1 MMRGGRRW
9 RRGGGEERGK
19 RKERRRGKRRG
30 KTKGDGGRRTEANST
45 PPLTELRFHRAV
57 EFCVCLAISRL
68 TRPFSPF
75 SRTLRAR
82 DSSPRPPFPPRALS
96 RLSLLSFSSN
106 RRFFPRTNIVA
117 SSFFRLQQ
125 TAAWLEIKKNFRSK
139 GNFVSRRKLHA
150 DTHVEPFFLSLKANC
165 VRLTRDED

>member
-1 MMRGGRRW
+1 MERHCGMMRGERRW
-9 RRGGGEERGK
+9 RRGGGEERSK

-96 RLSLLSFSSN
+96 RLSFSFFPSPRIVDFFPERISLPL
-106 RRFFPRTNIVA
+106 RFFGSNKPPLGWKLRKISA
-117 SSFFRLQQ
+117 QREISF
-125 TAAWLEIKKNFRSK
+125 
-139 GNFVSRRKLHA
+139 
-150 DTHVEPFFLSLKANC
+150 HVENY
-165 VRLTRDED
+165 TRIHTPNRFPSR